1 MRQRERERERANQVS
16 KTVTLSRKVVLNQLL
31 LDRNKNIFDHKHQ
44 TRLGTACRGCKT
56 TLGCRVGRK
65 NVDWSIVSAS
75 SDFKYDR

>member
-1 MRQRERERERANQVS
+1 VS

-65 NVDWSIVSAS
+65 
-75 SDFKYDR
+75 KM